1 MPKTKTKIKSAHLGS
16 KASLSPTAVRLRVG
30 GLATALGREGR
41 PHGWGGAPV
50 FPVIC
55 IDMEGRCVFCVGFGV
70 VLVDGWFGGPAF
82 FFEGLC
88 CLSCFAAMSPDRSM
102 RPLFGGSGGDPGL
115 CPQPPIGMGFLSQT
129 GLLL

>member
-1 MPKTKTKIKSAHLGS
+1 MRVLCGFWGG
-16 KASLSPTAVRLRVG
+16 VG
-30 GLATALGREGR
+30 GWVF
-41 PHGWGGAPV
+41 WGV
-50 FPVIC
+50 
-55 IDMEGRCVFCVGFGV
+55 
-70 VLVDGWFGGPAF
+70 VDGWFGGPAF